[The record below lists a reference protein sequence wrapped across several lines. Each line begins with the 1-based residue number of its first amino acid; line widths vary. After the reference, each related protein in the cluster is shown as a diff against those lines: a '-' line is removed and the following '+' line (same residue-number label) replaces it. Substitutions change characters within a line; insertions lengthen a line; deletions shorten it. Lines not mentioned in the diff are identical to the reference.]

1 MGVTNVQGVEALVP
15 MFLKINTHLKPTP
28 LNIYLLK
35 SGENQIFHGEIQI
48 FASRTNPLPDSDDF
62 NQ

>member
-1 MGVTNVQGVEALVP
+1 MRNLNCMGVTNVQGVEALVP

-35 SGENQIFHGEIQI
+35 SGENQIFHGEI
-48 FASRTNPLPDSDDF
+48 
-62 NQ
+62 